1 MGKIIENE
9 KTPPT
14 PRSEGTK
21 EEDEVYESDFESDSD
36 KEESNETNP
45 LSANAAIVVKRT
57 CCASVRQRKKHT
69 STVKKK
75 PKPRCAIK
83 LEKKFDNCI

>member
-9 KTPPT
+9 KTP
-14 PRSEGTK
+14 
-21 EEDEVYESDFESDSD
+21 
-36 KEESNETNP
+36 
-45 LSANAAIVVKRT
+45 IVVKRT
-57 CCASVRQRKKHT
+57 CCASVRKRKKHT

>member
-21 EEDEVYESDFESDSD
+21 EEDEVY
-36 KEESNETNP
+36 N
-45 LSANAAIVVKRT
+45 ANAAIVVKRT